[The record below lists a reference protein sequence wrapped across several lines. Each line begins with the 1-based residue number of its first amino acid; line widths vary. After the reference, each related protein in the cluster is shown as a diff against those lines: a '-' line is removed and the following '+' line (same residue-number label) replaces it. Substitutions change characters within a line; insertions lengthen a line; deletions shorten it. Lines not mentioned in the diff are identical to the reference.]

1 MKVTT
6 GFFYRTF
13 LGDINK
19 QIEEMFKAQRQLATG
34 KRVLSPSDDPVAI
47 SRIAKYKSE
56 ISALDEYKRVMDTA
70 KIYNSA
76 TEKAIDDLKRMLI
89 KAKQYAVQGST
100 DTLSPTD
107 RLAIAREIDTLIQRS
122 IDTINTKVSG
132 RYIFAGFKADTAPV
146 NAQNGLYQSDT
157 NLQYLDISFFL
168 DVAVNLP
175 ATEFFTYTATGEL
188 ASLKILTPY
197 NQTVSANSSP
207 PPDEI
212 LQLHDAD
219 PLGAL
224 LMSQSSGG
232 AVTDP
237 VNSFT
242 TNGGTLTIR
251 LGDNQAVNVT
261 ISANASLNDI
271 RDAINN
277 QASQYVKAWVVNV
290 GTSTSPD
297 YRLVIGSI
305 PNGKSD
311 MIRIDVTTTD
321 APNSGLNLLA
331 YNPESGNVS
340 MSFQE
345 NINGYNYISDP
356 ADPNYYSFNN
366 NYLNENYYLRALH
379 FLKVAL
385 ENNDQGRIQKAVAYI
400 DKIADKLFKQQ
411 SLIGARLNKIE
422 TITDYNL
429 EIETNTKVALSN
441 DQDAD
446 AIKVISELNRRM
458 SVLQALRTTLTDF
471 FRSNLFDFLR

>member
-13 LGDINK
+13 LSDINK

-122 IDTINTKVSG
+122 IDTANTKVSG

-175 ATEFFTYTATGEL
+175 ATEFFTYTVDSADPNRN
-188 ASLKILTPY
+188 LKVLTPY
-197 NQTVSANSSP
+197 NYNFTGDVNAP
-207 PPDEI
+207 Y
-212 LQLHDAD
+212 DAD

-224 LMSQSSGG
+224 LMRQPSGG
-232 AVTDP
+232 AITDP
-237 VNSFT
+237 TLAFT

-251 LGDNQAVNVT
+251 LSDKQAVTVN
-261 ISANASLNDI
+261 ISANSSLNDI
-271 RDAINN
+271 RDTINN
-277 QASQYVKAWVVNV
+277 DPQASQYVKAWVVNY
-290 GTSTSPD
+290 GTSSSPD
-297 YRLVIGSI
+297 YRIVIGSV

-321 APNSGLNLLA
+321 AVGTGLNLLS
-331 YNPESGNVS
+331 YNPETGNLS

-345 NINGYNYISDP
+345 NINGYNYITDP
-356 ADPNYYSFNN
+356 TDPNYYSFNN

-385 ENNDQGRIQKAVAYI
+385 ENNDQGRIQKAVDYI

-411 SLIGARLNKIE
+411 SIIGARLNKIE